1 MGWGLEVGSAV
12 GALAG
17 LNQVLVEG
25 ILRLD
30 QALLEG
36 TSSREDRAVVE
47 SILHKQGD
55 FGHCQG
61 PSGRS
66 DLSTYSGSKVI

>member
-1 MGWGLEVGSAV
+1 LGWGLEVGSAV

-25 ILRLD
+25 ILRLE

-36 TSSREDRAVVE
+36 TSNREDRA
-47 SILHKQGD
+47 
-55 FGHCQG
+55 C
-61 PSGRS
+61 GREHTAQAGG
-66 DLSTYSGSKVI
+66 L